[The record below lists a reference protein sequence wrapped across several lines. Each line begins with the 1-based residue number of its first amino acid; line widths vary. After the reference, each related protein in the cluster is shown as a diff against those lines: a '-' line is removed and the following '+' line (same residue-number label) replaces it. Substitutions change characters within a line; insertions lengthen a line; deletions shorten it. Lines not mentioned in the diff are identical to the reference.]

1 MERIAFVGAGAVGGY
16 TGGHMARAGL
26 DVTLIDPWAE
36 HVAAIKSRG
45 LHLGG
50 TQGEHDVKLKAL
62 HISDVQRLAGSA
74 VDIAFICMKL
84 YHTAWATALI
94 TPYLAP
100 GGVVVT
106 MQNGLVEE
114 QVAQI
119 AGWGRTLG
127 CIASTISVEAVA
139 PGRIVRTQLP
149 GGDAYTVFR
158 VGEMSGLATPRAQRI
173 AGLLRSVD
181 SAKVTANLWGERWSK
196 LTANTM
202 TTGLCGASGL
212 DLNQVVE
219 YAPARR
225 LQVRLA
231 AEAIRIGTAA
241 GFKLE
246 SIRGYGAE
254 KWLSA
259 AAGNAAALAEIE
271 QGMLEGL
278 RRRPE
283 GGRSG
288 TAQDLAKQRRTE
300 VDFMNGYVAAKGD
313 ELGVP
318 APTHAA
324 VAALVRRVERG
335 ELAPARE
342 NLHAAVRRVYSGLTP
357 ASLASFANFWISDL
371 MKAPNCSGVSDAAS
385 TPSSP
390 KRVLMSGIAATF
402 AIAADNLLT
411 TSAGVPAGASRP
423 HHVLMSKS
431 LSPPASAMVGS
442 SGMTGVR
449 CALVTASALSL
460 PALIYGETAEMEMN
474 ARSTWPPSRSMI
486 AGASPLYATCVSFTL
501 ASELNISP
509 DRCGGAPTP
518 DDA

>member
-1 MERIAFVGAGAVGGY
+1 MAEKIAFVGAGAVGGY

-26 DVTLIDPWAE
+26 DVTLIDPWDE

-50 TQGEHDVKLKAL
+50 TQGEHDVKVKAL
-62 HISDVQRLAGSA
+62 HIADVQSLAGSA

-84 YHTAWATALI
+84 YDTDWATALI

-100 GGVVVT
+100 GGIVVT

-114 QVAQI
+114 QVARI

-149 GGDAYTVFR
+149 GGDAYTVYR
-158 VGEMSGLATPRAQRI
+158 IGELNGAVTPRAQRI
-173 AGLLRSVD
+173 AEMLRAVD
-181 SAKVTANLWGERWSK
+181 SARVTDNLWGERWSK

-225 LQVRLA
+225 LQIRLA
-231 AEAIRIGTAA
+231 AEAIRIGTAS

-246 SIRGYGAE
+246 SIRGLSAD
-254 KWLSA
+254 KWLNA
-259 AAGNAAALAEIE
+259 AAGDEVTLAEVE
-271 QGMLEGL
+271 QSMLEGL

-288 TAQDLAKQRRTE
+288 TAQDIAKGRRTE

-313 ELGVP
+313 ELGVS

-342 NLHAAVRRVYSGLTP
+342 NLQGL
-357 ASLASFANFWISDL
+357 
-371 MKAPNCSGVSDAAS
+371 
-385 TPSSP
+385 
-390 KRVLMSGIAATF
+390 
-402 AIAADNLLT
+402 
-411 TSAGVPAGASRP
+411 
-423 HHVLMSKS
+423 
-431 LSPPASAMVGS
+431 
-442 SGMTGVR
+442 
-449 CALVTASALSL
+449 
-460 PALIYGETAEMEMN
+460 
-474 ARSTWPPSRSMI
+474 
-486 AGASPLYATCVSFTL
+486 
-501 ASELNISP
+501 
-509 DRCGGAPTP
+509 
-518 DDA
+518 